1 MLRGALVAGLG
12 GRFMFGSVPGVNH
25 PPWYRVGLD
34 GSAPCVWL
42 VCVNSSWR
50 VGRVLNIPVHED
62 PAMFSSQ
69 ALRVRRKMIFRQA
82 LRVWQTL
89 IFRRTS
95 RVWQTLTFCR
105 TSWVWRTL
113 ILCRTSRVWQT
124 RIFRRTSRVWRTLI
138 FRRTAWV
145 WQTLILRRTAWVWQT
160 RIFRRTAWVWQTLI
174 LRRKMVSCRTLI
186 FRRSLG
192 GKFEFSWR
200 QRLFR
205 VRRMIVI
212 SENRGDYSC
221 PTTAKTQQCLASTG
235 RIAR

>member
-1 MLRGALVAGLG
+1 M
-12 GRFMFGSVPGVNH
+12 
-25 PPWYRVGLD
+25 
-34 GSAPCVWL
+34 
-42 VCVNSSWR
+42 
-50 VGRVLNIPVHED
+50 GRVLNIPVHED

-89 IFRRTS
+89 TFRRTS
-95 RVWQTLTFCR
+95 RVWQTRNIRR

-113 ILCRTSRVWQT
+113 I
-124 RIFRRTSRVWRTLI
+124 FRRTV
-138 FRRTAWV
+138 
-145 WQTLILRRTAWVWQT
+145 WVWQT
-160 RIFRRTAWVWQTLI
+160 RIFRRTVWVWQTRI
-174 LRRKMVSCRTLI
+174 FRRTVWVWQTRVSCRTLI

-212 SENRGDYSC
+212 SGNRGDYSC
-221 PTTAKTQQCLASTG
+221 PTTAKTQQCLALTG
-235 RIAR
+235 RIAC